1 MQVIN
6 PIYNFRVD
14 RGTGV
19 GLEMISSQILVKNCI
34 DDILPNNPAV
44 ICDYFGMFNTS
55 KLKMDIIFGV
65 YQEMVLYEQ
74 ITAKILH
81 NALLMNKLNRLIH
94 TTLIR
99 SESQYYK
106 DFKALGIKVGT
117 NLNGNESDD

>member
-14 RGTGV
+14 RGTGI
-19 GLEMISSQILVKNCI
+19 GIGMMSSTTLVKNCI
-34 DDILPNNPAV
+34 DNELPTSPAV

-55 KLKMDIIFGV
+55 KLKMDIIFEV
-65 YQEMVLYEQ
+65 YKEMVLRENM
-74 ITAKILH
+74 TAKILH
-81 NALLMNKLNRLIH
+81 NALLMNKLNKLIH
-94 TTLIR
+94 ITLMR

-117 NLNGNESDD
+117 NISGDES

>member
-19 GLEMISSQILVKNCI
+19 GLEMISSQTLVKNCI
-34 DDILPNNPAV
+34 DDELPDSPAV

-65 YQEMVLYEQ
+65 YQEMVLHEQ

-81 NALLMNKLNRLIH
+81 KALLMNKLNKLIH

-99 SESQYYK
+99 SDSQYYK
-106 DFKALGIKVGT
+106 DFNALGIKVGT